1 MGLRLRTFLVLI
13 AAMSMP
19 LPRGMAQGSAADV
32 GGLGSHGDSFGSTNP
47 YNLPQAHWVVAV
59 QVKDMKGD
67 PVRDAKV
74 AVEPLTGGADFRTF
88 KTDLQGQFYTEYY
101 LNADLA
107 RDFRVALV
115 ADKKGYLKAREVVY
129 FAKVD
134 KPVLIPITL
143 REPLQDPDLLS
154 QEDLISTLGSRL
166 KKLSAADG
174 LSPKSEKDYERG
186 LADFFERNQPDR
198 ALPSFSKVVERD
210 AACIQC
216 RTMRALAELAS
227 SDWDGATRDLAEAV
241 NATLKDRKAGRA
253 EPLIFYGVMESW
265 RHENEQAAAYFAEA
279 LKFAP
284 QDPVALEEAGR
295 AELQLQNWATADAYL
310 AKALS
315 VGAGTDA
322 RLMRVQALLNEGYSD
337 DAKREMTRYLD
348 GRDIKNMPLR
358 VRELYTQVQQRKKVE
373 VAYAK
378 VSPKVA
384 EPIDYLRRTTPEL
397 RDLTPAADQTLLPS
411 ILTAVGKNVSEL
423 FRNFPNTSSVESIH
437 QKKLRRNGKLSGE
450 QDQTFHYLCLIPH
463 QSWGPGFSEY
473 RANTSGEQ
481 GQPRGLQDGFML
493 TSGFTSASL
502 IFHPAYQ
509 SQSTFKY
516 LGRQKLNGRDTLV
529 LAYAQ
534 QPAESK
540 LYGTFKSGDVLMT
553 TVPQG
558 LAWVDSQTYQI
569 LRLRTDLLKPLP
581 EVKLE
586 RQTTEIGYAEVHFK
600 GIENGFWLPKE
611 VNVTVGWDGKSL
623 RNQHEYSGF
632 QVFNVAATQKID
644 KPKPSQQAAGLAP
657 EPESQ
662 P

>member
-1 MGLRLRTFLVLI
+1 
-13 AAMSMP
+13 MP
-19 LPRGMAQGSAADV
+19 AIMAQGSASDA
-32 GGLGSHGDSFGSTNP
+32 GGLGNPGDGFGTINP

-59 QVKDMKGD
+59 QVKDIKGD
-67 PVRDAKV
+67 PVRDARV
-74 AVEPLTGGADFRTF
+74 AVQPLTGGADFRTF
-88 KTDLQGQFYTEYY
+88 KTDFQGQFYTEYF

-115 ADKKGYLKAREVVY
+115 AEKKGYLKAREVVY

-134 KPVLIPITL
+134 KPELIPITL
-143 REPLQDPDLLS
+143 REPQQDPDLLS

-166 KKLSAADG
+166 KNLSTADG
-174 LSPKSEKDYERG
+174 LSAKSEKDYARG
-186 LADFFERNQPDR
+186 VADFLERNQPER
-198 ALPSFSKVVERD
+198 ALPSLTKVVERD
-210 AACIQC
+210 SACVQC

-227 SDWDGATRDLAEAV
+227 SDWDGANRDLAEAV
-241 NATLKDRKAGRA
+241 NATLKDRKAGHP
-253 EPLIFYGVMESW
+253 EPLIFHGVMESW
-265 RHENEQAAAYFAEA
+265 RHENEQSTAYFAEA

-284 QDPVALEEAGR
+284 QDPLALQETGR

-315 VGAGTDA
+315 VGGGPDV
-322 RLMRVQALLNEGYSD
+322 RLIRVQALLNEGRSD
-337 DAKREMTRYLD
+337 EAKKEMTLYLG

-358 VRELYTQVQQRKKVE
+358 VRELYTQVQQRRSVE

-378 VSPKVA
+378 VSSEA
-384 EPIDYLRRTTPEL
+384 EEPIDHLRRTTPEL
-397 RDLTPAADQTLLPS
+397 QGLTPAADQAPLDS
-411 ILTAVGKNVSEL
+411 ILTSVGKNVSEL
-423 FRNFPNTSSVESIH
+423 FQNFPNTSSVEAIH
-437 QKKLRRNGKLSGE
+437 QEKLRRNGKLNGQ
-450 QDQTFHYLCLIPH
+450 QDQTFHYLCLIPN
-463 QSWGPGFSEY
+463 QTWGPGFSEY
-473 RANTSGEQ
+473 RANLSGEQ

-509 SQSTFKY
+509 AQSTFRY

-529 LAYAQ
+529 LAFAQ
-534 QPAESK
+534 QPTRSK
-540 LYGTFKSGDVLMT
+540 LYGTFKSGDALMT
-553 TVPQG
+553 TFTQG
-558 LAWVDSQTYQI
+558 LAWVDAQTYQI

-586 RQTTEIGYAEVHFK
+586 RQTTEINYAEVHFK
-600 GIENGFWLPKE
+600 SIEGGFWLPQE

-623 RNQHEYSGF
+623 RNQHEYSAF

-644 KPKPSQQAAGLAP
+644 KPKPSQQASELSA
-657 EPESQ
+657 EPGSQ

>member
-1 MGLRLRTFLVLI
+1 
-13 AAMSMP
+13 MP
-19 LPRGMAQGSAADV
+19 AIMAQGSASDA
-32 GGLGSHGDSFGSTNP
+32 GGLGNPGDGFGTINP

-74 AVEPLTGGADFRTF
+74 AVQPLTGGADFRTF
-88 KTDLQGQFYTEYY
+88 KTDFQGQFYTEYF

-115 ADKKGYLKAREVVY
+115 AEKKGYLKAREVAY

-154 QEDLISTLGSRL
+154 QEDLIATLGSRL
-166 KKLSAADG
+166 KNLSTADG
-174 LSPKSEKDYERG
+174 LSAKSEKDYARG
-186 LADFFERNQPDR
+186 VADFLERNQPDR
-198 ALPSFSKVVERD
+198 ALASFTKVVERD
-210 AACIQC
+210 SACVQC

-227 SDWDGATRDLAEAV
+227 SDWDGANRDLAEAV
-241 NATLKDRKAGRA
+241 NATLKDRKAGRP
-253 EPLIFYGVMESW
+253 EPLIFHGVMESW
-265 RHENEQAAAYFAEA
+265 RHENEQATAYFAEA
-279 LKFAP
+279 LKYAP
-284 QDPVALEEAGR
+284 QDPLALQETGR
-295 AELQLQNWATADAYL
+295 AELQLQNWAAADAYL

-315 VGAGTDA
+315 AGGGPDV
-322 RLMRVQALLNEGYSD
+322 RLMRVQALLNEGRSD
-337 DAKREMTRYLD
+337 EAKKEMTLYLG

-358 VRELYTQVQQRKKVE
+358 VRELYTQVQQRRSVE

-378 VSPKVA
+378 VTSEVD
-384 EPIDYLRRTTPEL
+384 EPIDYLRRITPEL
-397 RDLTPAADQTLLPS
+397 QSLTPADDQAPLDS
-411 ILTAVGKNVSEL
+411 ILTSVGKNVSEL
-423 FRNFPNTSSVESIH
+423 FQNFPNTSSVEAIH
-437 QKKLRRNGKLSGE
+437 QEKLRRNGKLNGE
-450 QDQTFHYLCLIPH
+450 QDQKFHYLCLIPN
-463 QSWGPGFSEY
+463 QTWGPGFSEY
-473 RANTSGEQ
+473 RADVSGER

-509 SQSTFKY
+509 SQSTFRY
-516 LGRQKLNGRDTLV
+516 LGRQKLNERDTLV
-529 LAYAQ
+529 LAFAQ
-534 QPAESK
+534 QPTKSK

-553 TVPQG
+553 TFTQG
-558 LAWVDSQTYQI
+558 LAWVDAQTYQI

-586 RQTTEIGYAEVHFK
+586 RQTTEINYAEVHFK
-600 GIENGFWLPKE
+600 SIDGGFWLPQE
-611 VNVTVGWDGKSL
+611 VNVTVSWGGKSL
-623 RNQHEYSGF
+623 RNQHQYSAF

-644 KPKPSQQAAGLAP
+644 KPKPSQQAAGLSP
-657 EPESQ
+657 EPGSQ